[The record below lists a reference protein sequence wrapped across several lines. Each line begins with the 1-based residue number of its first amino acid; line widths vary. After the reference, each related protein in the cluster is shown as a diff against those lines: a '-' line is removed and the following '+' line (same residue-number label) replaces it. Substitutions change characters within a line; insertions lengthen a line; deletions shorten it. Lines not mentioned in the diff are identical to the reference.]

1 MKTFLISFSPLSTKL
16 PNILQE
22 LRRKSFVKLAL
33 IKICA
38 RKQIGEARKRER
50 KTIKE
55 IEEENNFHRDE
66 PRGD

>member
-1 MKTFLISFSPLSTKL
+1 MKTFIISFSILSTKL

-22 LRRKSFVKLAL
+22 LRRRSFVKLAL

-38 RKQIGEARKRER
+38 RKQIGGARKRER

-66 PRGD
+66 D